1 MCGDFKM
8 ISAYT
13 SMSMTGRFCDEMLV
27 EALMLKRVLNDYS
40 IGILNPVL
48 EEGIPNEHVRLEN
61 VPTNTLEHFWKR
73 DKQMIRE
80 SDIVIDYMT
89 MNKSDGSNKE
99 VAYNRFCLW
108 KPTIRVW
115 DGAGGLISRIE
126 DDIVVP
132 SLLDAVTLI
141 KERWGTYEK
150 LGQWRKDMLE
160 RCYPKWLEY
169 QYSLLKRYGVKEIL
183 LCDVLKGE

>member
-1 MCGDFKM
+1 M

-13 SMSMTGRFCDEMLV
+13 CQRMTGRYCDEMLR
-27 EALMLKRVLNDYS
+27 EAEMLERVLSNYG
-40 IGILNPVL
+40 IRILNPVL
-48 EEGIPNEHVRLEN
+48 EEKVHDEHVLLEN
-61 VPTNTLEHFWKR
+61 VPSNLLERYWRR
-73 DKQMIRE
+73 DKEMIRE

-115 DGAGGLISRIE
+115 DGAGGLISRLE

-132 SLLDAVTLI
+132 NILDAVTLI
-141 KERWGTYEK
+141 NEKWGTYEK
-150 LGQWRKDMLE
+150 LGKWRLEMLR
-160 RCYPKWLEY
+160 RCYPKWAEY
-169 QYSLLKRYGVKEIL
+169 QRGLLMRYGVSNDDLINAY
-183 LCDVLKGE
+183 DRGAI

>member
-1 MCGDFKM
+1 M

-13 SMSMTGRFCDEMLV
+13 CQRMTGRYCDEMLR
-27 EALMLKRVLNDYS
+27 EAEMLDRVGSNYG
-40 IGILNPVL
+40 IKILNPVL
-48 EEGIPNEHVRLEN
+48 EEKVADEHVLLEN
-61 VPTNTLEHFWKR
+61 VAPEVLEKYWRR
-73 DKQMIRE
+73 DKEMIRE

-126 DDIVVP
+126 DDLIVSTYVEA
-132 SLLDAVTLI
+132 LQMATE
-141 KERWGTYEK
+141 KWGTYEK
-150 LGQWRKDMLE
+150 LGQWRVQMLG
-160 RCYPKWLEY
+160 RCYPKWMEY
-169 QYSLLKRYGVKEIL
+169 QNMLLNRYGVKREDL
-183 LCDVLKGE
+183 LNAVSY

>member
-1 MCGDFKM
+1 M

-13 SMSMTGRFCDEMLV
+13 CQRMTGRYCDEMLV
-27 EALMLKRVLNDYS
+27 EAKMLERVLTNYG
-40 IGILNPVL
+40 IRILNPVL
-48 EEGIPNEHVRLEN
+48 EEGIPNVHELLDN
-61 VPTNTLEHFWKR
+61 VPTSKLEHFWRR
-73 DKQMIRE
+73 DKDMIRE
-80 SDIVIDYMT
+80 ADILIDYMT

-115 DGAGGLISRIE
+115 DGNGGLISRIE
-126 DDIVVP
+126 DDIVV
-132 SLLDAVTLI
+132 SNLVQAVMMANE
-141 KERWGTYEK
+141 KWGTYEK

-183 LCDVLKGE
+183 LCDVMKGA